1 MTELSLSTD
10 VLRRSMKRL
19 GWSAVGSFLGDLQY
33 WEPRGPQEKH
43 AGRLELPRVILPLQ
57 EDASDTEDLLNDAAS
72 FLSQQYGQ
80 EFNQVV
86 ETVRLM
92 LSRHLDEIEVRR
104 ATSNAAGLIQWQLGN
119 DAIASTRDILS
130 ASAKAASSRR
140 KRFFNAESIIAEEFL
155 AQCFMGQ
162 TKVGSYVVTALTP
175 AEASLATSRSQKNE
189 KLHPRIEGR
198 LVTET
203 LVESLGA
210 VQDAI
215 AETKRSGGQ
224 IEAFEMAVSSGVSYE
239 LLSALEPLTR
249 GTESGIEITYFR
261 TDVNEHTDDP
271 ATARAV
277 KFAFTPEDNLVIAK
291 AREYFEASPQSKDA
305 RLTGEV
311 TDLKNSSAEAEQ
323 RIKLA
328 ARVNGKPKSVTI
340 ELTPEQYTSA
350 VEAHGLGRL
359 FTVVGE
365 LQMQKRAAHMKT
377 PERVVVEKT
386 LVNEVKTPPRKA
398 RSTSTPPPLFDF

>member
-19 GWSAVGSFLGDLQY
+19 GWSTVGSFRNDLQY
-33 WEPRGPQEKH
+33 WEPRGLEEQQ
-43 AGRLELPRVILPLQ
+43 AGMLELPRVILPLQ
-57 EDASDTEDLLNDAAS
+57 ENASDAEDLLDDAAL

-80 EFNQVV
+80 EFKNVV

-119 DAIASTRDILS
+119 DAIASTREILS

-155 AQCFMGQ
+155 AQCYMGQ

-175 AEASLATSRSQKNE
+175 AEASLATSRSQKND

-198 LVTET
+198 MVTET
-203 LVESLGA
+203 LAESLEA

-215 AETKRSGGQ
+215 AEAKRSGGQ

-261 TDVNEHTDDP
+261 TEVNEP
-271 ATARAV
+271 ATARTV
-277 KFAFTPEDNLVIAK
+277 EFAFTPEDNLVIAK

-311 TDLKNSSAEAEQ
+311 TDLKNSSAESEH

-365 LQMQKRAAHMKT
+365 LAMQKRAAHMKT
-377 PERVVVEKT
+377 PERVVVEET
-386 LVNEVKTPPRKA
+386 LVNEAKTPPRKA
-398 RSTSTPPPLFDF
+398 RSTGTPPPLFDS

>member
-1 MTELSLSTD
+1 MTDLLLSTD
-10 VLRRSMKRL
+10 VLRRSLKRL
-19 GWSAVGSFLGDLQY
+19 GWSAVGSFRNDLQY
-33 WEPRGPQEKH
+33 WEPRDREADFSSK
-43 AGRLELPRVILPLQ
+43 LEVPRVILPLQ
-57 EDASDTEDLLNDAAS
+57 ENASDTEDLLEDAAF
-72 FLSQQYGQ
+72 FLSRQYGE
-80 EFNQVV
+80 EFEQVV

-104 ATSNAAGLIQWQLGN
+104 ATSNSAGLIQWQLGN

-140 KRFFNAESIIAEEFL
+140 KRFFNAESVIAEEFL
-155 AQCFMGQ
+155 SQCFMGQ

-203 LVESLGA
+203 LAESLGA

-215 AETKRSGGQ
+215 AEAKSSGGQ
-224 IEAFEMAVSSGVSYE
+224 IEAFEIAVSAGVSYE

-249 GTESGIEITYFR
+249 GTESSIEIAYFR
-261 TDVNEHTDDP
+261 TDGDELADEP
-271 ATARAV
+271 MTARSLE
-277 KFAFTPEDNLVIAK
+277 FAFSPEDSLVIAK

-311 TDLKNSSAEAEQ
+311 TDLKNSSAELEH

-340 ELTPEQYTSA
+340 ELTSEQYTSA

-365 LQMQKRAAHMKT
+365 LAMQKRAAHMKT
-377 PERVVVEKT
+377 PERVFVEAT
-386 LVNEVKTPPRKA
+386 LVNEVKVPPRKG
-398 RSTSTPPPLFDF
+398 RSTAMPPAMFDV